1 MPYFTSF
8 AIPQCLIL
16 QVLQIKNALFYIFLA
31 ATSYRKIVEMDKDK
45 HK

>member
-8 AIPQCLIL
+8 AISQCLIL
-16 QVLQIKNALFYIFLA
+16 QVFWVLNALFYIFLA
-31 ATSYRKIVEMDKDK
+31 ATSYRKIVEMANDK